1 MMHRSQFLVTYDW
14 FCAPGSHISCL
25 VTNINHMVYNKPLM
39 PKDNSMHL
47 KTHDRKWFL
56 CASLWRL
63 CMLDQLQCNLLDWF
77 STYQPGFW
85 EMLKFAWIQYVS
97 VLLIF
102 LWVFQHIQAFIFQ
115 NQVLP
120 TTTVAPFKQHSSW
133 DVCRVIRTCVCC
145 LGPVFVYIHSCLCSV
160 QVHSWGIA
168 SRVLAGFSGFIILR
182 VLQHTA
188 FAKYPVMCGKTDTR
202 NMSSQNLTW
211 WTPAGKKTPHA
222 DVFKSTFVSK
232 DIFYAFMNPLACV
245 SVKHTMLI
253 NTVAL
258 LRLMSNQC
266 TDISM
271 MLWVW
276 IFNVAVWQ

>member
-14 FCAPGSHISCL
+14 LCAPGSHISCL

-120 TTTVAPFKQHSSW
+120 TITVAPFKQHSSW

-211 WTPAGKKTPHA
+211 WTPAGKKHLMLMFSNPRLFRRTFFMHLWILLHA
-222 DVFKSTFVSK
+222 
-232 DIFYAFMNPLACV
+232 YQL
-245 SVKHTMLI
+245 
-253 NTVAL
+253 NT
-258 LRLMSNQC
+258 
-266 TDISM
+266 
-271 MLWVW
+271 
-276 IFNVAVWQ
+276 